1 MKTHKNNRYEKQYTA
16 EDLKIILSN
25 NPGGLMLAKIQ
36 DKMGCSEMTVR
47 NLLKP
52 LIESGE
58 ITKKNIGQSA
68 KKPVNLY
75 KLAEATT

>member
-1 MKTHKNNRYEKQYTA
+1 MTTLKKNRYEKQYTA
-16 EDLKIILSN
+16 DDIKAILVK
-25 NPGGLMLAKIQ
+25 NPGGLMLGSIQ
-36 DKMGCSEMTVR
+36 YMMGCSEMTVR

-58 ITKKNIGQSA
+58 VVKQNIGQSE

-75 KLAEATT
+75 KLKD